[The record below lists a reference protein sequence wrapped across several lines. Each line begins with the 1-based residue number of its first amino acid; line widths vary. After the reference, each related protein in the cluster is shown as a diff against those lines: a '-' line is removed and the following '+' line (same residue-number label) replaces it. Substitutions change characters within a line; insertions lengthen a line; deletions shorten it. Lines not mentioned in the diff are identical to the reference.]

1 MKAESLDLRE
11 KIVEAE
17 SQKEGSI
24 RQVALR
30 FKVAP
35 SLVQKLLK
43 SYREVKSLAPLGH
56 GGGFDSKLVGKIDVV
71 SQILAKM
78 RRL

>member
-35 SLVQKLLK
+35 SFVQKLLK
-43 SYREVKSLAPLGH
+43 SENISSLRSA
-56 GGGFDSKLVGKIDVV
+56 FSIEQFSVV
-71 SQILAKM
+71 
-78 RRL
+78 